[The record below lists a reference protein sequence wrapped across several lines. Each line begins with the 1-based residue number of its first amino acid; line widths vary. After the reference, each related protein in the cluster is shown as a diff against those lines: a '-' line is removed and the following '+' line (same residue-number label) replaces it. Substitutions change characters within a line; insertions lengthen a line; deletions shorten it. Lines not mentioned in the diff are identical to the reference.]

1 MRVRSKVSC
10 GSNSRVTAL
19 DLAESELVTVRNILA
34 VHVPHA
40 EVWAFGS
47 RVSGGSHPGSDL
59 DLVIRNPKNLET
71 AEQGLA
77 ALKAAFSESD
87 LPFLVDVIDWA
98 RLPESFQREIDR
110 GHIVVQAGS

>member
-1 MRVRSKVSC
+1 M
-10 GSNSRVTAL
+10 TAL

-34 VHVPHA
+34 AHVPHA

-47 RVSGGSHPGSDL
+47 RVSGGAHPGSDL
-59 DLVIRNPKNLET
+59 DLVIRNPNDLER
-71 AEQGLA
+71 AEQGLS

-87 LPFLVDVIDWA
+87 LPFLVDVVDWA